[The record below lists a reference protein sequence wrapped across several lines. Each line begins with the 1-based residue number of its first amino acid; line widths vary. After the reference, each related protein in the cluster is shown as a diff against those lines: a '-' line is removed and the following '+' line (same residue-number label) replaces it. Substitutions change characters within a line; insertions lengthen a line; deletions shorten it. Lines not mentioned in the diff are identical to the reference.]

1 MHLRK
6 TKRLA
11 KRFLDKCEEIYGY
24 SKYYDCSP
32 YLEFEKSIYSRYAG
46 DDNNWHECEEDDT
59 PQAEYDGIEN
69 TIVIYYRNILDEKQL
84 AETIIHEYQHYLQS
98 PSWMTRYYNMGYNYQ
113 NHPYEVAA
121 TQAEKDVKKLLK

>member
-24 SKYYDCSP
+24 SKYYNCSP

-46 DDNNWHECEEDDT
+46 DTNNWHECEEDDT

-98 PSWMTRYYNMGYNYQ
+98 PSWMTRYYNMGYSYQ
-113 NHPYEVAA
+113 DHPYEVAA
-121 TQAEKDVKKLLK
+121 TKAEKDVKKLLK